1 MKLYVC
7 LWVSLLIPLFASAK
21 EKIKVACVGN
31 SVTYGYLLP
40 EREKN
45 AYPARL
51 QKLLGENYVVKNFGK
66 SGATLLKKGHRP
78 YTEQPEYRQALE
90 FAAERVIIHLGLNDT
105 DPRNWPHYRDD
116 FIKDYTEL
124 IASFKTANPRCKI
137 WICRLT
143 PIGHRHPRFRS
154 GTRDWHAAIQKEIE
168 TIAAHT
174 EVELIDLEEP
184 LYHRPD
190 LFPDALHP
198 NPEGAAILAQTVYA
212 ALTGD
217 YGGLQLPLLYSDNM
231 ILQRNVPLHLS
242 GKADKGEKVWVKI
255 AGKQQ
260 ITHSGANGKW
270 EVTFPPFKAG
280 GPYTLEIRTSRQKQ
294 VYRHV
299 LIGEVWV
306 CSGQSNM
313 AFPLKYCATGQEEL
327 RQARQPQIRL
337 FHMQPYEETNA
348 VEWRLSFLDSL
359 NSLQYYHTP
368 GWTETDTTA
377 TGNFSAI
384 AYYFGKMLRD
394 SLNVPVGLILNAV
407 GGSPCEAWIDRRTLE
422 YDFPDILEDW
432 KNNDMIQDWVRK
444 RAGQNIRKAI
454 RQEQRHP
461 YEPCYLFESGILP
474 LEHYPIA
481 GVIWYQGESN
491 AHNTELSEHLF
502 PMLVESWRQYWQ
514 SPRLP
519 FYYVQLSS
527 LNRPSWP
534 RFRDSQR
541 RMLQTIPYSGM
552 AVSSDRGDSLN
563 VHPLYK
569 KEIGE
574 RLGRWA
580 LSHTY
585 GKSLTPSGPLFR
597 SARFQKGQAILE
609 FDYGHHLKSSDGQ
622 ALRCFE
628 IAGPNGLF
636 YPAKAYIAED
646 KVVVTSP
653 EVPAPCAVRYA
664 WQPFTRANL
673 VNGDN
678 LPASTFLYTPTTPE
692 SPIDPPPY

>member
-1 MKLYVC
+1 MKVYLY
-7 LWVSLLIPLFASAK
+7 LWITLLIPVLVSAK

-45 AYPARL
+45 AYPVQL
-51 QKLLGENYVVKNFGK
+51 QKLLGENYIVKNFGK
-66 SGATLLKKGHRP
+66 SGATLLKMGHRP
-78 YTEQPEYRQALE
+78 YTDQPEYQQALD
-90 FAAERVIIHLGLNDT
+90 FAAERVVIHLGLNDT
-105 DPRNWPHYRDD
+105 DPRNWPHYRDN

-124 IASFKTANPRCKI
+124 IASFKAANPQCKI

-143 PIGHRHPRFRS
+143 PIGDRHPRFRS
-154 GTRDWHAAIQKEIE
+154 GTRDWHAEIQKEIE
-168 TIAAHT
+168 KIAVHT
-174 EVELIDLEEP
+174 EVGLIDLEEP

-198 NPEGAAILAQTVYA
+198 DPEGAGLLAQTVYS

-231 ILQRNVPLHLS
+231 ILQRNKPLLLS
-242 GKADKGEKVWVKI
+242 GKADKGEKIRVKI
-255 AGKQQ
+255 AGQQ
-260 ITHSGANGKW
+260 QTTCSGENGKW
-270 EVTFPPFKAG
+270 EVTFPPFEAG

-294 VYRHV
+294 IYHNVW
-299 LIGEVWV
+299 IGEVWV

-313 AFPLKYCATGQEEL
+313 AFPLKQCATAQSAF
-327 RQARQPQIRL
+327 RQAWQPQIRL

-348 VEWRLSFLDSL
+348 VEWRPSFLDSL
-359 NSLQYYHTP
+359 NRLQYYRTT
-368 GWTETDTTA
+368 GWTETDTA
-377 TGNFSAI
+377 TIGDFSAI
-384 AYYFGKMLRD
+384 AYYFGKMLND
-394 SLNVPVGLILNAV
+394 SLNVPVGLILNAI
-407 GGSPCEAWIDRRTLE
+407 GGSPCEAGIDRRTLE
-422 YDFPDILEDW
+422 YDLPDILQDW
-432 KNNDMIQDWVRK
+432 KHNDMIQDWVRQ
-444 RAGQNIRKAI
+444 RAGQNIRQANRK
-454 RQEQRHP
+454 EQRHP
-461 YEPCYLFESGILP
+461 YEPCYLFEAGILP

-481 GVIWYQGESN
+481 GIIWYQGESN
-491 AHNTELSEHLF
+491 AHHTELAEQLF
-502 PMLVESWRQYWQ
+502 PMLVNSWRHYWQ

-541 RMLQTIPYSGM
+541 RMLQTIPYTGM
-552 AVSSDRGDSLN
+552 AVSSDRGDSLD
-563 VHPLYK
+563 VHPRYK

-580 LSHTY
+580 LANNY
-585 GKSLTPSGPLFR
+585 GKSITPSGPLFR
-597 SARFQKGQAILE
+597 SVRFHNKQAILE
-609 FDYGHHLKSSDGQ
+609 FDYGHHLKTSDGQ

-628 IAGPNGLF
+628 IAGPDGLF
-636 YPAKAYIAED
+636 YPAKAFIED
-646 KVVVTSP
+646 DRVIVTSP
-653 EVPAPCAVRYA
+653 KVTAPCVVRYA

-678 LPASTFLYTPTTPE
+678 LPASTFRTDL
-692 SPIDPPPY
+692 

>member
-40 EREKN
+40 DREKN

-90 FAAERVIIHLGLNDT
+90 FAAERVVIHLGLNDT

-124 IASFKTANPRCKI
+124 IASFKTANPHCKI

-154 GTRDWHAAIQKEIE
+154 GTRDWHDAIQKEIE

-260 ITHSGANGKW
+260 TTHSGANGKW

-294 VYRHV
+294 VYCHV

-337 FHMQPYEETNA
+337 FHMQPYEETHA

-359 NSLQYYHTP
+359 NSLQYYRTT
-368 GWTETDTTA
+368 GWTETDATA
-377 TGNFSAI
+377 TGNFSAV

-454 RQEQRHP
+454 RKEQRHP

-502 PMLVESWRQYWQ
+502 PMLVKSWRQYWQ
-514 SPRLP
+514 SPQLP

-580 LSHTY
+580 LSRTY
-585 GKSLTPSGPLFR
+585 GKSLIPSGPLFR

-609 FDYGHHLKSSDGQ
+609 FDYGYHLKSSDGK

-636 YPAKAYIAED
+636 YPAKAYIAKD
-646 KVVVTSP
+646 KVVVSSP

-692 SPIDPPPY
+692 SPTDYPPY